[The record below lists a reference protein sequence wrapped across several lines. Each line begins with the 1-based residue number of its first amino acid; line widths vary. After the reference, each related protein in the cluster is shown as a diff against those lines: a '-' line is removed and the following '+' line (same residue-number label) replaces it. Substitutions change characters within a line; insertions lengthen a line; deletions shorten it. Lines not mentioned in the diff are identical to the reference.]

1 MDSVLNELLITLND
15 IKDVLTDEDASQS
28 PRLSSH
34 SSRARLE
41 FCFFS
46 NKLTILA
53 VMFTVVYDS
62 NKSYLRQ
69 ICDSALL

>member
-1 MDSVLNELLITLND
+1 MDGFHFGCIPTLND
-15 IKDVLTDEDASQS
+15 IKDVLTDDDTSQS

-53 VMFTVVYDS
+53 VLFTVVYDN
-62 NKSYLRQ
+62 NKSFLFP
-69 ICDSALL
+69 IC